1 MLVVKLCGLGGMRV
15 CMSSRWRAFVV
26 PFHDRWLSLQLDR
39 SVAVKSSIAANGNR
53 IVVLTRSRKSTTA
66 KHYTFDPSTTVPLP
80 IITAR
85 GCGMVF
91 AQYHCGH
98 GLTVLIFFKAEKP
111 TGVCHAEAPL
121 AAAVSATIGVLHS

>member
-1 MLVVKLCGLGGMRV
+1 MVSDLAPSPCATTWFLMSVQTVVSSIPEGVTERKLDYHG
-15 CMSSRWRAFVV
+15 SSTV
-26 PFHDRWLSLQLDR
+26 LDR
-39 SVAVKSSIAANGNR
+39 SVAVKSSVAANGNR
-53 IVVLTRSRKSTTA
+53 TVVLTRSRKGTTA

-98 GLTVLIFFKAEKP
+98 GLTVLIFF
-111 TGVCHAEAPL
+111 
-121 AAAVSATIGVLHS
+121 

>member
-1 MLVVKLCGLGGMRV
+1 MSVQTVVSSIPEGVTERKLDYHGSGTV
-15 CMSSRWRAFVV
+15 
-26 PFHDRWLSLQLDR
+26 LDR
-39 SVAVKSSIAANGNR
+39 SVAVKSSVAANGNR
-53 IVVLTRSRKSTTA
+53 TVVLTRSRKGTTA

-98 GLTVLIFFKAEKP
+98 GLTVLIFF
-111 TGVCHAEAPL
+111 
-121 AAAVSATIGVLHS
+121 